1 MPYVSVRELKG
12 QLSRI
17 LRDVRERQEEY
28 LITYHGRV
36 VARLSPVS
44 PSTQSVDEEQVRKVM
59 RDLDRLAAEI
69 GRRWPV
75 GVSAV
80 EAAREQR
87 REL

>member
-36 VARLSPVS
+36 VARLSPVV
-44 PSTQSVDEEQVRKVM
+44 PPPERVDEEKVRKVL
-59 RDLDRLAAEI
+59 RDLDQLAAEI
-69 GRRWPV
+69 GKKWPE
-75 GVSAV
+75 GVSAL
-80 EAAREQR
+80 EAVREGR